1 MPYLNPIVEW
11 SGPSRPSFSAG
22 VWFGDKGTG
31 LVEDWVQ
38 VLEKYGG
45 DEHGWGRG
53 GRTIFGK
60 SGARM
65 SIGMGRRWGGSEAC
79 RGRRE
84 KTGAWIWAWAARP
97 ILPQSPLFFSNDSLG
112 KLSVRRWCCHAL
124 QYEGEDWNG
133 ETISTTLFHNSPG
146 GVGSDW
152 CYCKYVVVVSSPD
165 TDKGEFR
172 NCSWSIFIEWSTS
185 VEYVLPGRSGLR
197 LRVRLLIPPQFDN
210 RVCGIAD

>member
-1 MPYLNPIVEW
+1 MQPRRLSTSAKASRGTHYCLISIRSS
-11 SGPSRPSFSAG
+11 SGLVQVVLPSPLVYGSGTR
-22 VWFGDKGTG
+22 DTG

-97 ILPQSPLFFSNDSLG
+97 ILPQSPFFF
-112 KLSVRRWCCHAL
+112 KRFIV
-124 QYEGEDWNG
+124 
-133 ETISTTLFHNSPG
+133 
-146 GVGSDW
+146 
-152 CYCKYVVVVSSPD
+152 KVVSETLVLSRAPI
-165 TDKGEFR
+165 R
-172 NCSWSIFIEWSTS
+172 RRRLEWGDNLNHTFS
-185 VEYVLPGRSGLR
+185 
-197 LRVRLLIPPQFDN
+197 QFP
-210 RVCGIAD
+210 RGCWE